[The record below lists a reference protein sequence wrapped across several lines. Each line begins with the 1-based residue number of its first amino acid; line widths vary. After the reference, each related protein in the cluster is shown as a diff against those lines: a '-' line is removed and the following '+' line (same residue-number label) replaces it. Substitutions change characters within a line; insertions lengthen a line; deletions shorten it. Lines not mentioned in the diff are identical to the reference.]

1 MTENLQLNTI
11 NIPYGILH
19 DQLLLYANLN
29 DDELIF
35 TFEISLNEKD
45 YCGSDFYERYK
56 SFNRC
61 DMIIQMKND
70 SINDFDLI
78 TSVDKHGKF
87 AGLDMKIEEFITVMN
102 KSESTFLFCYTN
114 GFIFKVE
121 FSTNFYYYKD
131 MKKYRKYTVF
141 KADLEAESVSW
152 NWYRK

>member
-1 MTENLQLNTI
+1 
-11 NIPYGILH
+11 
-19 DQLLLYANLN
+19 
-29 DDELIF
+29 
-35 TFEISLNEKD
+35 
-45 YCGSDFYERYK
+45 
-56 SFNRC
+56 
-61 DMIIQMKND
+61 MIVQMKND

-131 MKKYRKYTVF
+131 MKKYRKYTVC